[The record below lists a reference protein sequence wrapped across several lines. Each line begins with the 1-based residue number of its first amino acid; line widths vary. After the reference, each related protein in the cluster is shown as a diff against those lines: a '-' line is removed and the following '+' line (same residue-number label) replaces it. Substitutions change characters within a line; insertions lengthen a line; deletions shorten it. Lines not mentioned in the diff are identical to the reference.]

1 MHPDVVLRCPIC
13 RRPILL
19 GEPTAEQRGVLY
31 HLDCFRGKRP
41 KFHIW
46 LTETIRKAGRTTREE
61 LYRKALKEGFG
72 ITFDH
77 LEYFLQGLVKGGL
90 VKEEGK
96 VLVWAGEEAPEIPLA
111 KLVQKKKLEPRIK
124 PPNIIT

>member
-1 MHPDVVLRCPIC
+1 MEDLVILCPIC
-13 RRPILL
+13 RRSILP
-19 GEPTAEQRGVLY
+19 GEPIAEQRGFLY

-46 LTETIRKAGRTTREE
+46 LMETIRKAGRTTREE

-77 LEYFLQGLVKGGL
+77 LEYFLQGLAKGGL

-96 VLVWAGEEAPEIPLA
+96 ALVWAEEKPSKTPLA
-111 KLVQKKKLEPRIK
+111 ELVQKKKLEPRIK

>member
-1 MHPDVVLRCPIC
+1 VEDLIIQCPIC
-13 RRPILL
+13 RRPILP
-19 GEPTAEQRGVLY
+19 GEPTAEQRGFLY

-111 KLVQKKKLEPRIK
+111 KLVQKKKLEPRVK